1 MTINDTTSW
10 KDSLQSEASFKNFI
24 TKYFQEHKE
33 LTGKY
38 EVPSYYEYYTAHL
51 DSRDGIIIALT
62 TGVNQSVN
70 SPIAP
75 LPFKQKEKMSIE
87 QFRQLI
93 LNKKFADMQVSL
105 ADVFKAVAGV
115 PTAKSTNQ

>member
-1 MTINDTTSW
+1 MTINDTSAW
-10 KDSLQSEASFKNFI
+10 KESLQSADAFRDFI

-51 DSRDGIIIALT
+51 DSRDGIIITLT

-70 SPIAP
+70 ATISP
-75 LPFKQKEKMSIE
+75 LPFKQKEKMPIE
-87 QFRQLI
+87 DFRQLI

-115 PTAKSTNQ
+115 PTTK

>member
-1 MTINDTTSW
+1 
-10 KDSLQSEASFKNFI
+10 
-24 TKYFQEHKE
+24 
-33 LTGKY
+33 
-38 EVPSYYEYYTAHL
+38 
-51 DSRDGIIIALT
+51 
-62 TGVNQSVN
+62 
-70 SPIAP
+70 
-75 LPFKQKEKMSIE
+75 MSIE